1 MVDISSVIKYFKVL
15 LIPIGATI
23 FIPLLLSIVNLI
35 GLKTSNLLILI
46 MMSIVM
52 IISGFFLGKKSNKN
66 GYLKGIIF
74 GLITILLFFI
84 ISLIFKNE
92 YKISTII
99 YYTILVVS
107 STVGSMFGIQNKTNG
122 K

>member
-1 MVDISSVIKYFKVL
+1 
-15 LIPIGATI
+15 
-23 FIPLLLSIVNLI
+23 
-35 GLKTSNLLILI
+35 
-46 MMSIVM
+46 M
-52 IISGFFLGKKSNKN
+52 IISGFFLGKNLHKN

>member
-1 MVDISSVIKYFKVL
+1 
-15 LIPIGATI
+15 
-23 FIPLLLSIVNLI
+23 
-35 GLKTSNLLILI
+35 
-46 MMSIVM
+46 M

>member
-23 FIPLLLSIVNLI
+23 FIPLFLSIVNLI

-46 MMSIVM
+46 MMSFVM

-74 GLITILLFFI
+74 GLVTILLFFI
-84 ISLIFKNE
+84 ISLIFKND

-99 YYTILVVS
+99 YYVILIVS